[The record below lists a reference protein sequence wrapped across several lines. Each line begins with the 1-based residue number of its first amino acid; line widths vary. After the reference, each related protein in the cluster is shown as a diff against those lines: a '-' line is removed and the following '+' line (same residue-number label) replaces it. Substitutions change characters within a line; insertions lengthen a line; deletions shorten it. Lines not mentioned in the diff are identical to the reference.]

1 MWSGVSI
8 NIGFKFSTARYDD
21 FSVTPK
27 LQQHFI
33 LLTLNSGSNEKLITS
48 VRYWSTLWFHLLLL
62 VIVSYYSV
70 LIPCRLEKKNNR
82 GVHPLDLSLGLLQAS
97 RRGAVRLCMSSSRPA
112 VWQLLGF
119 NPIGIEAAQETMSD
133 ESCRLLTLLQHHG
146 RHSVIWQED
155 TSWGGSAGIRNWLPG
170 KLQLVDRM

>member
-1 MWSGVSI
+1 MWSGVRI
-8 NIGFKFSTARYDD
+8 YIGFKLSTARYDD

-27 LQQHFI
+27 LQQHFTANTEQRLKWKI
-33 LLTLNSGSNEKLITS
+33 NHKCTLLINFMIS
-48 VRYWSTLWFHLLLL
+48 L
-62 VIVSYYSV
+62 VIIS
-70 LIPCRLEKKNNR
+70 CRFLLFCFDSLQIRNKNNR
-82 GVHPLDLSLGLLQAS
+82 RVHPLDLSLGLLQAS
-97 RRGAVRLCMSSSRPA
+97 RRGAVRLCMSNSRPA

-119 NPIGIEAAQETMSD
+119 NPIGIEAAQEAMSD

-155 TSWGGSAGIRNWLPG
+155 TSWGGSTGIRNWLPG